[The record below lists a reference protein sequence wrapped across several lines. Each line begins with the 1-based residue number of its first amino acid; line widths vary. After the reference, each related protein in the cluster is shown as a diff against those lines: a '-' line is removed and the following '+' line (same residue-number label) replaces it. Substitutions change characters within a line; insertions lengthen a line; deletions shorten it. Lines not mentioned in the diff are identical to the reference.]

1 MEQPAGPEQFVGTW
15 RLVAMRANMGDD
27 MPEQPYGPDPLGYIT
42 YTADGNMHAIL
53 MQRDRRP
60 VGTPM
65 EEFSRRTGLR
75 RLAFLIRELPALARQ
90 ASAAM
95 KSMAYSATW
104 ELRGPELIHHVTASV
119 LPDWIGAE
127 LRRTYEVDADR
138 LVLTARY
145 PKDRYVEIT
154 WQKVGRRNR

>member
-1 MEQPAGPEQFVGTW
+1 MEQPVAREQFVGTW
-15 RLVAMRANMGDD
+15 RLVTMRGNLGDGA
-27 MPEQPYGPDPLGYIT
+27 PEEPYGPEPLGYIT
-42 YTADGNMHAIL
+42 YTADGHMHAIL
-53 MQRDRRP
+53 MQRDRPP

-90 ASAAM
+90 TNATM

-104 ELRGPELIHHVTASV
+104 EVLGSELIHHVTASV

-127 LRRTYEVDADR
+127 LRRTYELDADQ

-145 PKDRYVEIT
+145 PEDRYVEIT
-154 WQKVGRRNR
+154 WERV